1 MLPMNDVSD
10 LAFFVRLVQCGSL
23 VATAQE
29 LGVTPPAVS
38 RRLSALERRLGIRL
52 LNRTTRSLAATPE
65 GERYLEQ
72 ARRILEDIAQLEHEL
87 SGSRSEPQG
96 LLRVDATLGFGRR
109 HIAPLVSEFVTRYP
123 KIDLQL
129 QLTDRIPALTEAAF
143 DVSIRFGRPPD
154 SRLFARRLLTNHR
167 VLCAAP
173 AYLDAHPAIV
183 SPKDLARHACIVIRE
198 NETAYGSWQLFA
210 NGESKDGVRVKV
222 GGPLST
228 NDGESAVRWS
238 IEGHG
243 VLLRSLWDIAP
254 DLAAGRLRRILPEWQ
269 SAPADVYALYPE
281 RMHLSAKVRAF
292 VDFLGERFI
301 SES

>member
-1 MLPMNDVSD
+1 MNDVSD
-10 LAFFVRLVQCGSL
+10 LAFFVRIMQCGSL
-23 VATAQE
+23 AATAQE

-38 RRLSALERRLGIRL
+38 RRLAALERRLGIRL

-65 GERYLEQ
+65 GERYLAQ
-72 ARRILEDIAQLEHEL
+72 AQRILDDIAELECEL
-87 SGSRSEPQG
+87 AGSRSEPQG

-109 HIAPLVSEFVTRYP
+109 HIAPLVSEFVRRHP
-123 KIDLQL
+123 RVELQL
-129 QLTDRIPALTEAAF
+129 QLTDRMPALTEAAF

-154 SRLFARRLLTNHR
+154 SRLFARHLLTNHR

-173 AYLDAHPAIV
+173 AYLDTHPPIV
-183 SPKDLARHACIVIRE
+183 TPKDLARHACIVIRE
-198 NETAYGSWQLFA
+198 NETAYGSWQLFET
-210 NGESKDGVRVKV
+210 GENKGREGVRVKV
-222 GGPLST
+222 GGPLSS
-228 NDGESAVRWS
+228 NDGESAVRWA

-243 VLLRSLWDIAP
+243 ILLRSLWDIGP
-254 DLAAGRLRRILPEWQ
+254 DLAAGRLRRILPGWQ

-301 SES
+301 FGN

>member
-1 MLPMNDVSD
+1 MNDVSD
-10 LAFFVRLVQCGSL
+10 LAFFVRVVECGSL
-23 VATAQE
+23 AATAQE

-38 RRLSALERRLGIRL
+38 RRLAALERRLGIRL

-72 ARRILEDIAQLEHEL
+72 ARRIIEDIAELEREL
-87 SGSRSEPQG
+87 AGSRSEPQG

-109 HIAPLVSEFVTRYP
+109 HIAPLAAEFARRHP
-123 KIDLQL
+123 KVELQL
-129 QLTDRIPALTEAAF
+129 QLTDRMPALTEAAF

-173 AYLDAHPAIV
+173 AYLDARPPIAA
-183 SPKDLARHACIVIRE
+183 PKDLAQHACIVIRE
-198 NETAYGSWQLFA
+198 NETAYGSWQLFE
-210 NGESKDGVRVKV
+210 NSEGKGRDGVRVKV

-228 NDGESAVRWS
+228 NDGESAVRWALD
-238 IEGHG
+238 GHG
-243 VLLRSLWDIAP
+243 ILLRSLWDIGP
-254 DLAAGRLRRILPEWQ
+254 DLAAGRLRRILPAWQ

-292 VDFLGERFI
+292 VDFLGERLA
-301 SES
+301 SGS

>member
-1 MLPMNDVSD
+1 MNDVSD
-10 LAFFVRLVQCGSL
+10 LTFFVRIMQCGSL
-23 VATAQE
+23 AATAQE

-38 RRLSALERRLGIRL
+38 RRLAALERRLGIRL

-65 GERYLEQ
+65 GERYLVQ
-72 ARRILEDIAQLEHEL
+72 ARRILDDIAELEHEL

-109 HIAPLVSEFVTRYP
+109 HIAPLVADFVQLHP
-123 KIDLQL
+123 KVELQL
-129 QLTDRIPALTEAAF
+129 QLTDRMPALTDAAF

-167 VLCAAP
+167 VLSAAP
-173 AYLDAHPAIV
+173 AYLDTHPGIE
-183 SPKDLARHACIVIRE
+183 SPKDLAHHACIVIRE

-210 NGESKDGVRVKV
+210 AADGSKDGVRVKV

-228 NDGESAVRWS
+228 NDGESAVRWA
-238 IEGHG
+238 IAGHG
-243 VLLRSLWDIAP
+243 VLLRSLWDIGP
-254 DLAAGRLRRILPEWQ
+254 ELAAGRLRRILPTWQ

-292 VDFLGERFI
+292 VDFLGERFGTGN
-301 SES
+301 

>member
-1 MLPMNDVSD
+1 MNDVSD
-10 LAFFVRLVQCGSL
+10 LAFFVRIMQCGSL
-23 VATAQE
+23 AATAQE

-38 RRLSALERRLGIRL
+38 RRLAALERRLGIRL

-65 GERYLEQ
+65 GERYLAQ
-72 ARRILEDIAQLEHEL
+72 AQRILEDIAELEREL
-87 SGSRSEPQG
+87 TGSRSEPQG

-109 HIAPLVSEFVTRYP
+109 HIAPLVSEFVRRHP
-123 KIDLQL
+123 RVELQL
-129 QLTDRIPALTEAAF
+129 QLTDRMPALTDAAF

-173 AYLDAHPAIV
+173 AYLAAHPPITA
-183 SPKDLARHACIVIRE
+183 PKDLARHACIVIRE
-198 NETAYGSWQLFA
+198 NEAAYGSWQLFEA
-210 NGESKDGVRVKV
+210 GDGKGGAGVRVKV
-222 GGPLST
+222 GGPLSS
-228 NDGESAVRWS
+228 NDGESAVRWA
-238 IEGHG
+238 IAGHG

-254 DLAAGRLRRILPEWQ
+254 DLANGRLRRILPDWQ

-292 VDFLGERFI
+292 VDFLVERLPG
-301 SES
+301 

>member
-1 MLPMNDVSD
+1 MNDVSD

-38 RRLSALERRLGIRL
+38 RRLAALERRLGVRL

-87 SGSRSEPQG
+87 SGSRSAPQG

-109 HIAPLVSEFVTRYP
+109 HIAPLVAEFVTHYP
-123 KIDLQL
+123 KVDLQL
-129 QLTDRIPALTEAAF
+129 QLTDRMPALTDAAF

-173 AYLDAHPAIV
+173 AYLDAHPPIA

-198 NETAYGSWQLFA
+198 NEAAYGSWQLFA
-210 NGESKDGVRVKV
+210 AGNSKEREGVRVKV
-222 GGPLST
+222 GGRLST
-228 NDGESAVRWS
+228 NDGESAVRWA
-238 IEGHG
+238 IDGHG

-254 DLAAGRLRRILPEWQ
+254 DLAAGRLRRILPDWQ
-269 SAPADVYALYPE
+269 SAPADVHALYPE

-292 VDFLGERFI
+292 VDFLVERLPG
-301 SES
+301 

>member
-1 MLPMNDVSD
+1 MNDVSD

-109 HIAPLVSEFVTRYP
+109 HIAPLVSEFAGRYP
-123 KIDLQL
+123 KVDLQL
-129 QLTDRIPALTEAAF
+129 QLTDRMPPLTDAAF

-173 AYLDAHPAIV
+173 IYLDSQPPIA
-183 SPKDLARHACIVIRE
+183 SPKDLAQHACIVIRE

-210 NGESKDGVRVKV
+210 ADDGKGKESVRVKV

-228 NDGESAVRWS
+228 NDGESAVRWA
-238 IEGHG
+238 IAGHG

-254 DLAAGRLRRILPEWQ
+254 DLAAGRLRRILPDWQ

-292 VDFLGERFI
+292 VDFLVERLPG
-301 SES
+301 